1 MHIHMEKPIFIL
13 LHVLVSLSLVEVDIN
28 GYSKDL
34 THILSSYAKC
44 KINSYNSRLER
55 SKYLFPSIFYNFHV
69 CCYTYNTIR
78 KYISVIFEC

>member
-1 MHIHMEKPIFIL
+1 MEKPIFIL

-44 KINSYNSRLER
+44 KINSYNLSNVASIYFPVYFIISMFVAIHIIQFANIFL
-55 SKYLFPSIFYNFHV
+55 LFS
-69 CCYTYNTIR
+69 
-78 KYISVIFEC
+78 SAD

>member
-1 MHIHMEKPIFIL
+1 MEKPIFIL

-44 KINSYNSRLER
+44 KINSYNSRISNVASIYFPVYFIISMFVAIHIIQFANIFL
-55 SKYLFPSIFYNFHV
+55 LFS
-69 CCYTYNTIR
+69 
-78 KYISVIFEC
+78 SAD

>member
-1 MHIHMEKPIFIL
+1 MEKPIFIL

-44 KINSYNSRLER
+44 KINSYNSRNVA
-55 SKYLFPSIFYNFHV
+55 SIYFPVYFI
-69 CCYTYNTIR
+69 
-78 KYISVIFEC
+78 ISVFVAIRIIQFANIFLLFSSAD